1 MIGRA
6 FAASVAPMLKKW
18 VLPTLLVSALYAA
31 ASELALQLLRY
42 AAETAVV
49 WFASG
54 VGLAAML
61 LLGTRAL
68 PGVLL
73 GTLLCGLMAGK
84 PAAMVLATAA
94 LTTGQIWLSWWLL
107 VRVAGF
113 DPAMERV
120 RDMMKLAFI
129 GATVSPLLNAAR
141 VFLEHRFSGDALT
154 LPTHALVK
162 AALLGEMAGILL
174 LVPAVL
180 AWARPRGERLDWRQR
195 AEAALLYATGFAAAF
210 GVFASMLQPML
221 LVASLPY
228 AMFPVLFWAAARFG
242 PRETATLYFLIG
254 LIAVGGT
261 GFGRGPFGESYIGFG
276 GAYSNLAELYLF
288 LLVLG
293 GTSLIFAAG
302 RQQLAVSQRALRDS
316 EEKYRLLVDHQ
327 TDLVAKIGVD
337 GRIQYVSPSHRDFFG
352 KPESEFIGRMLTE
365 AVRVHDE
372 DLCCVRDAWQEMLS
386 PPYLTSHEHRV
397 LTPRGWRWVAV
408 QSRAV
413 LGADGRP
420 QFVVA
425 VARDITD
432 RRRAEEQARQ
442 HLQQLA
448 HVSRVSSMGEMAS
461 AIAHEINQ
469 PLTAIAN
476 YASACQRLLRSGK
489 AQAGE
494 ALETMQRV
502 AAEAERAG
510 EIVRKMR
517 GFVRGEEGQMALV
530 EPAYLAEEV
539 MRLAAAEARQSG
551 VELKSDVEPGLPPV
565 LADSIQIQQVL
576 LNLVR
581 NAVEAVDG
589 GDGPRREV
597 DLTVRRAADGGV
609 HFTVRDTGPGLAPGA
624 LDKVFEPFFT
634 TKPDGIGIGLPLS
647 RSIADAHG
655 GRVWASAEAEGAAFH
670 LVLPTAQ
677 ELEHAAA

>member
-1 MIGRA
+1 
-6 FAASVAPMLKKW
+6 MLRKW
-18 VLPTLLVSALYAA
+18 VLPTLVVAALYAA
-31 ASELALQLLRY
+31 TSELALQLLRY

-54 VGLAAML
+54 VGLAALL
-61 LLGTRAL
+61 LLGARAL
-68 PGVLL
+68 PGVAL
-73 GTLLCGLMAGK
+73 GTLLCGFFAHK
-84 PAAMVLATAA
+84 PLGLVLASSA
-94 LTTGQIWLSWWLL
+94 LTTAQIWLTWWLL

-113 DPAMERV
+113 NPALERV
-120 RDMMKLAFI
+120 RDMMKLVLI
-129 GATVSPLLNAAR
+129 GATVSPLASAAR
-141 VFLEHRFSGDALT
+141 VYLQNHLHDDALT
-154 LPTHALVK
+154 LPAHALAKVT
-162 AALLGEMAGILL
+162 LLGEMAGIVL

-180 AWARPRGERLDWRQR
+180 AWAHSRGQALRRGERI
-195 AEAALLYATGFAAAF
+195 EAALLYATGIAAAL

-221 LVASLPY
+221 LVDSLPY

-242 PRETATLYFLIG
+242 PRETATMYFLIG
-254 LIAVGGT
+254 VIAVGGT
-261 GFGRGPFGESYIGFG
+261 GFGRGPFGEAHITFSGP
-276 GAYSNLAELYLF
+276 YSNLAELYLF

-293 GTSLIFAAG
+293 ATSLIFATG
-302 RQQLAVSQRALRDS
+302 RQQLVASQRALRDS

-327 TDLVAKIGVD
+327 TDLVTKIGVD

-352 KPESEFIGRMLTE
+352 KPEAEFIGRALTE

-372 DLCCVRDAWQEMLS
+372 DLCCVRDAWKEMLV

-413 LGADGRP
+413 LGADCHP

-432 RRRAEEQARQ
+432 RRRAEEQSRQ

-476 YASACQRLLRSGK
+476 YASACLRLLRSGN
-489 AQAGE
+489 AQPGE
-494 ALETMQRV
+494 ALEAMQRV

-530 EPAYLAEEV
+530 EPAFLAAEV

-551 VELKSDVEPGLPPV
+551 VELRSEVEPGLPAV

-589 GDGPRREV
+589 GDGQRREV
-597 DLTVRRAADGGV
+597 DLQVRRAADGGV

-655 GRVWASAEAEGAAFH
+655 GRVWASAETAGAAFH
-670 LVLPTAQ
+670 LVLPAAQ
-677 ELEHAAA
+677 ELEHAGA

>member
-1 MIGRA
+1 
-6 FAASVAPMLKKW
+6 MLKKW
-18 VLPTLLVSALYAA
+18 ILPNVLVAVAYAA
-31 ASELALQLLRY
+31 ASELALHLLRY

-54 VGLAAML
+54 VGIAAML
-61 LLGTRAL
+61 LLGVRAL
-68 PGVLL
+68 PGVAL
-73 GTLLCGLMAGK
+73 GALLCAIFSQK
-84 PAAMVLATAA
+84 PLDMMLLSTV
-94 LTTGQIWLSWWLL
+94 LTTVQIWLTWWLL
-107 VRVAGF
+107 VRVF
-113 DPAMERV
+113 EFNPALGRV
-120 RDMMKLAFI
+120 RDVVKLLFV
-129 GATVSPLLNAAR
+129 GATVSPLLNGVRAY
-141 VFLEHRFSGDALT
+141 VQYALQDDH
-154 LPTHALVK
+154 LPMPSHALAKV
-162 AALLGEMAGILL
+162 AMLGEMAGILL
-174 LVPAVL
+174 LVPVVL
-180 AWARPRGERLDWRQR
+180 AWARSRGQRLRPGER
-195 AEAALLYATGFAAAF
+195 AEAVLLYATTIAAAL

-254 LIAVGGT
+254 LISVAGT
-261 GFGRGPFGESYIGFG
+261 GLGRGPFGETRIAFG

-293 GTSLIFAAG
+293 ATSLIFAGG
-302 RQQLAVSQRALRDS
+302 RQQLAASQRALRES

-327 TDLVAKIGVD
+327 TDLVAKIGID
-337 GRIQYVSPSHRDFFG
+337 GRIQYVSPSHRDFYG
-352 KPESEFIGRMLTE
+352 KPEAEFLGRTLPE
-365 AVRVHDE
+365 AVRLHDE
-372 DLCCVRDAWQEMLS
+372 ERGCVAEGWKEVLS
-386 PPYLTSHEHRV
+386 PPYQTSHEHRV

-408 QSRAV
+408 LARAV
-413 LGADGRP
+413 LGPDGRP
-420 QFVVA
+420 QFVVS

-476 YASACQRLLRSGK
+476 YASACLRLLRSDK
-489 AQAGE
+489 AQPGE
-494 ALETMQRV
+494 AIDVMQRV

-517 GFVRGEEGQMALV
+517 GFVRGEESQMAMV
-530 EPAYLAEEV
+530 EPAFLASEV

-551 VELKSDVEPGLPPV
+551 VELKSEVAPGLPQV

-589 GDGPRREV
+589 ADSVRREV
-597 DLTVRRAADGGV
+597 SLEVRRASDGTPDGAV
-609 HFTVRDTGPGLAPGA
+609 QFTVRDTGPGLAPES

-634 TKPDGIGIGLPLS
+634 TKADGIGIGLPLS

-655 GRVWASAEAEGAAFH
+655 GRLWASAEAEGAAFH
-670 LVLPTAQ
+670 LVLPAAQ
-677 ELEHAAA
+677 ELEHAGA

>member
-1 MIGRA
+1 
-6 FAASVAPMLKKW
+6 MLKKW
-18 VLPTLLVSALYAA
+18 VLPTLLVAALYAA

-54 VGLAAML
+54 VGLAALL
-61 LLGTRAL
+61 LLGARAL
-68 PGVLL
+68 PGIAL
-73 GTLLCGLMAGK
+73 GTLLCGFFAHK
-84 PAAMVLATAA
+84 PLGLVLASSA
-94 LTTGQIWLSWWLL
+94 LTTAQLWLTWWLL
-107 VRVAGF
+107 TRVAAF
-113 DPAMERV
+113 NPALERV
-120 RDMMKLAFI
+120 RDMVKLVFI
-129 GATVSPLLNAAR
+129 GATVSPLASAAR
-141 VFLEHRFSGDALT
+141 VYLQNRLYDDAFA
-154 LPTHALVK
+154 LPAHALAK
-162 AALLGEMAGILL
+162 ATLLAEMAGILL
-174 LVPAVL
+174 LVPAAL
-180 AWARPRGERLDWRQR
+180 AWAHSRGGMRRGER
-195 AEAALLYATGFAAAF
+195 AEAALLYVTGIAAAM

-221 LVASLPY
+221 LVESLPY

-242 PRETATLYFLIG
+242 PRETATMFLLIG
-254 LIAVGGT
+254 VIAVGGT
-261 GFGRGPFGESYIGFG
+261 GFGRGPFGEAHITFSGP
-276 GAYSNLAELYLF
+276 YSNLAELYLF
-288 LLVLG
+288 LFVLG

-302 RQQLAVSQRALRDS
+302 RGQLVASQRALRES

-327 TDLVAKIGVD
+327 TDLVTKIGVD
-337 GRIQYVSPSHRDFFG
+337 GRIQFVSPSHRDFFG
-352 KPESEFIGRMLTE
+352 KPESEFIGRTLTE

-372 DLCCVRDAWQEMLS
+372 DLCCVSDAWKEMLQ

-425 VARDITD
+425 VARDVTD

-476 YASACQRLLRSGK
+476 YASACLRLLRSGK
-489 AQAGE
+489 VQPGE
-494 ALETMQRV
+494 ALEAMQRV

-517 GFVRGEEGQMALV
+517 SFVRGEEGQMALV
-530 EPAYLAEEV
+530 EPAFLAAEV

-551 VELKSDVEPGLPPV
+551 VELRSEVEPGLPPV

-589 GDGPRREV
+589 GEGPRREV
-597 DLTVRRAADGGV
+597 DLQVRRAADGGV
-609 HFTVRDTGPGLAPGA
+609 HFTVRDTGPGLAPGV

-655 GRVWASAEAEGAAFH
+655 GRLWASVEPAGAAFH
-670 LVLPTAQ
+670 LVLPAAQ
-677 ELEHAAA
+677 ELEHAGA

>member
-1 MIGRA
+1 MNARA
-6 FAASVAPMLKKW
+6 IAASVAAMLKKW
-18 VLPTLLVSALYAA
+18 VLPTLLVGALYAA
-31 ASELALQLLRY
+31 ASELALNLLRY

-73 GTLLCGLMAGK
+73 GTLLCGTLAQK
-84 PAAMVLATAA
+84 PVGMVLLQSA
-94 LTTGQIWLSWWLL
+94 LITGQIGLTWWLL

-113 DPAMERV
+113 DRRLERV
-120 RDMMKLAFI
+120 RDMVKLLFI
-129 GATVSPLLNAAR
+129 GATVSPLANAAR
-141 VFLEHRFSGDALT
+141 IYLESRMGEDQLSMPA
-154 LPTHALVK
+154 HALVK

-180 AWARPRGERLDWRQR
+180 GWAQARAERLRWPER
-195 AEAALLYATGFAAAF
+195 AEVSLLYATGLAGAL
-210 GVFASMLQPML
+210 GVFGSMLQPMI

-242 PRETATLYFLIG
+242 PRETATLYLLIG
-254 LIAVGGT
+254 LVAVGGT

-276 GAYSNLAELYLF
+276 GAYANLAELYLF

-293 GTSLIFAAG
+293 ATSLIFATG
-302 RQQLAVSQRALRDS
+302 RQQLVASQRALRDS
-316 EEKYRLLVDHQ
+316 EEKYRLLVDYQ
-327 TDLVAKIGVD
+327 TDLVAKIGID
-337 GRIQYVSPSHRDFFG
+337 GRIQYVSPSHRDFYG
-352 KPESEFIGRMLTE
+352 KPEAEFLGRTLVE

-372 DLCCVRDAWQEMLS
+372 DLCCVSDAWQEMLK

-413 LGADGRP
+413 LGADGKP

-476 YASACQRLLRSGK
+476 YASACLRLLRSGQ

-494 ALETMQRV
+494 AQEAMQRV

-530 EPAYLAEEV
+530 APSFLAAEV

-551 VELKSDVEPGLPPV
+551 VELKSEVQPGLPEV

-589 GDGPRREV
+589 SEGPRREV
-597 DLTVRRAADGGV
+597 ALTVGRAADGGV

-624 LDKVFEPFFT
+624 LDKVFEPFYT

-655 GRVWASAEAEGAAFH
+655 GRLWASAEREGAAFH
-670 LVLPTAQ
+670 LVLPAAQ
-677 ELEHAAA
+677 ELEHADA

>member
-1 MIGRA
+1 MNGRA
-6 FAASVAPMLKKW
+6 IAASVAPMLKKW
-18 VLPTLLVSALYAA
+18 VLPTLLVGVLYAA

-61 LLGTRAL
+61 LLGARAL

-73 GTLLCGLMAGK
+73 GTLLCGVIAGK
-84 PAAMVLATAA
+84 PAATVLATAA
-94 LTTGQIWLSWWLL
+94 LTTGQIWLTWWLL

-113 DPAMERV
+113 DRALERV
-120 RDMMKLAFI
+120 RDVMKLAFI

-141 VFLEHRFSGDALT
+141 IFLENRFDGDALT
-154 LPTHALVK
+154 LPAHALVK

-180 AWARPRGERLDWRQR
+180 TWARPRGERLDWRQR
-195 AEAALLYATGFAAAF
+195 AEGTLLYATGIAAAF
-210 GVFASMLQPML
+210 GVFGSMLQPML

-254 LIAVGGT
+254 LVAVAGT
-261 GFGRGPFGESYIGFG
+261 GLGRGPFGESYIGFG

-293 GTSLIFAAG
+293 GTSLVFAAG

-337 GRIQYVSPSHRDFFG
+337 GRIQYVSPSHRDFYG

-372 DLCCVRDAWQEMLS
+372 DLCCVRDAWKEMLQ

-413 LGADGRP
+413 LGADGHP

-432 RRRAEEQARQ
+432 RRRAEEQARM

-469 PLTAIAN
+469 PLPAIAN
-476 YASACQRLLRSGK
+476 YASACLRLLRSGK
-489 AQAGE
+489 AQADETLE
-494 ALETMQRV
+494 AMQRV

-530 EPAYLAEEV
+530 EPAYLAAEV

-551 VELKSDVEPGLPPV
+551 VELRSDVEPGLPPV

-609 HFTVRDTGPGLAPGA
+609 HFTVRDTGPGLAPAA

-655 GRVWASAEAEGAAFH
+655 GRVWASAESEGAAFH
-670 LVLPTAQ
+670 LVLPNAQ

>member
-1 MIGRA
+1 
-6 FAASVAPMLKKW
+6 MLKKW
-18 VLPTLLVSALYAA
+18 VIPTLVVAMLYAA
-31 ASELALQLLRY
+31 AAELALGLLHY

-61 LLGTRAL
+61 LLGARAL
-68 PGVLL
+68 PGILL
-73 GTLLCGLMAGK
+73 GTLACGVLGHK
-84 PAAMVLATAA
+84 PAGAMLLQSA
-94 LTTGQIWLSWWLL
+94 LVTGQIWLTWWLL

-113 DPAMERV
+113 DHRLERV
-120 RDMMKLAFI
+120 RDMVKLVVI
-129 GATVSPLLNAAR
+129 GATVSPLLNGAR
-141 VFLEHRFSGDALT
+141 VLVESQVLADGLAL
-154 LPTHALVK
+154 PVHALAK
-162 AALLGEMAGILL
+162 ATMLGEMAGILL

-180 AWARPRGERLDWRQR
+180 GWACTRSEPLGWRAR
-195 AEAALLYATGFAAAF
+195 AEAGALYATAIAAAL
-210 GVFASMLQPML
+210 GVFGSMLQPML

-242 PRETATLYFLIG
+242 PRETATLYLLIG
-254 LIAVGGT
+254 LVAVGGT
-261 GFGRGPFGESYIGFG
+261 GLGRGPFGESYIGFG

-293 GTSLIFAAG
+293 ATSLIFATG
-302 RQQLAVSQRALRDS
+302 RQQLVASQRALRDS

-337 GRIQYVSPSHRDFFG
+337 GRIQYVSPSHRDFYG
-352 KPESEFIGRMLTE
+352 KAESEFIGRKLTE

-372 DLCCVRDAWQEMLS
+372 DLCCVSDAWQEMLK

-476 YASACQRLLRSGK
+476 YASACLRLLRSGK

-494 ALETMQRV
+494 ALEAMQRV

-517 GFVRGEEGQMALV
+517 GFVRGEEGQVALV
-530 EPAYLAEEV
+530 EPGFLAAEV

-551 VELKSDVEPGLPPV
+551 VELRSEVDPGLPEV

-581 NAVEAVDG
+581 NAVEAVDS

-597 DLTVRRAADGGV
+597 ALAVKRAADGGV
-609 HFTVRDTGPGLAPGA
+609 HFTVSDTGPGLPPGA
-624 LDKVFEPFFT
+624 LDKVFEPFYT

-655 GRVWASAEAEGAAFH
+655 GRLWASAEREGAAFH

-677 ELEHAAA
+677 ETEHAGA

>member
-1 MIGRA
+1 
-6 FAASVAPMLKKW
+6 MLKKW
-18 VLPTLLVSALYAA
+18 VLPTLLVGVLYAA

-84 PAAMVLATAA
+84 PVAMVLGTAA

-120 RDMMKLAFI
+120 RDMMKLAVI
-129 GATVSPLLNAAR
+129 GATVSPLLNAGR
-141 VFLEHRFSGDALT
+141 VFLEHRFGDDALT
-154 LPTHALVK
+154 LPAHALVK

-180 AWARPRGERLDWRQR
+180 AWARPRGEGLDWRQR
-195 AEAALLYATGFAAAF
+195 AEATLLYGTGIAAAF

-254 LIAVGGT
+254 LVAVGGT
-261 GFGRGPFGESYIGFG
+261 GLGRGPFGESYIGFG

-337 GRIQYVSPSHRDFFG
+337 GRIQYVSPSHRDFYG
-352 KPESEFIGRMLTE
+352 KPEAEFVGRMLTE

-372 DLCCVRDAWQEMLS
+372 DLCCVRDAWKEMLS

-476 YASACQRLLRSGK
+476 YASACLRLLRSGK

-494 ALETMQRV
+494 AMETMQRV

-530 EPAYLAEEV
+530 EPAYLAAEV

-551 VELKSDVEPGLPPV
+551 VELRSDVEPGLPPV

-609 HFTVRDTGPGLAPGA
+609 HFTVRDTGPGLAPAA
-624 LDKVFEPFFT
+624 LDKVFEPFYT

>member
-1 MIGRA
+1 
-6 FAASVAPMLKKW
+6 MLKKW
-18 VLPTLLVSALYAA
+18 VIPTLLVGAAYAA
-31 ASELALQLLRY
+31 ASELALGLLRY

-61 LLGTRAL
+61 LLGVRAL
-68 PGVLL
+68 PGILL
-73 GTLLCGLMAGK
+73 GTLICGVLGHRPAG
-84 PAAMVLATAA
+84 MMLLQST
-94 LTTGQIWLSWWLL
+94 LITGQIWLTWWLL

-113 DPAMERV
+113 DRRLERV
-120 RDMMKLAFI
+120 RDMVRLAVV

-141 VFLEHRFSGDALT
+141 VWIETRLGEDVLQM
-154 LPTHALVK
+154 PTHALVK
-162 AALLGEMAGILL
+162 ATLLGEMAGILL

-180 AWARPRGERLDWRQR
+180 GWAQARPGRLRWPER
-195 AEAALLYATGFAAAF
+195 AEAALLYATGLACAL
-210 GVFASMLQPML
+210 GVFGSMLQPMI

-242 PRETATLYFLIG
+242 PRETATLYLLIG

-293 GTSLIFAAG
+293 ATSLIFAAG
-302 RQQLAVSQRALRDS
+302 RQQLVASQRALRDS

-337 GRIQYVSPSHRDFFG
+337 GRIQFVSPSHRDFFG
-352 KPESEFIGRMLTE
+352 KPEAEFIGRTLTE

-372 DLCCVRDAWQEMLS
+372 DLCCVRDAWQEMLK

-413 LGADGRP
+413 LGADGQP

-476 YASACQRLLRSGK
+476 YASACLRLLRSGK

-494 ALETMQRV
+494 AQDTMQRV

-517 GFVRGEEGQMALV
+517 GFVRGEEGQLALV
-530 EPAYLAEEV
+530 EPGFLAAEV

-551 VELKSDVEPGLPPV
+551 VELKSEIEAGLPEV
-565 LADSIQIQQVL
+565 LADSIQVQQVL

-581 NAVEAVDG
+581 NAVEAVDS
-589 GDGPRREV
+589 GDGTRREV
-597 DLTVRRAADGGV
+597 TLAVRRAADGGV
-609 HFTVRDTGPGLAPGA
+609 HFTVRDTGPGLPPGA
-624 LDKVFEPFFT
+624 LDKVFEPFYT

-655 GRVWASAEAEGAAFH
+655 GRLWASAEQEGAAFH
-670 LVLPTAQ
+670 LVLPAATQ
-677 ELEHAAA
+677 ELEHAGA

>member
-1 MIGRA
+1 
-6 FAASVAPMLKKW
+6 MLKKW
-18 VLPTLLVSALYAA
+18 VIPTLVVAMLYAA
-31 ASELALQLLRY
+31 AAELALGLLHY

-61 LLGTRAL
+61 LLGARAL
-68 PGVLL
+68 PGILL
-73 GTLLCGLMAGK
+73 GTLACGVLGHK
-84 PAAMVLATAA
+84 PAGAMLLQSA
-94 LTTGQIWLSWWLL
+94 LVTGQIWLTWWLL

-113 DPAMERV
+113 DHRLERV
-120 RDMMKLAFI
+120 RDMVKLVVI
-129 GATVSPLLNAAR
+129 GATVSPLLNGAR
-141 VFLEHRFSGDALT
+141 VLVESQVLADGLAL
-154 LPTHALVK
+154 PAHALAK
-162 AALLGEMAGILL
+162 ATMLGEMAGILL

-180 AWARPRGERLDWRQR
+180 GWACTRSEPLGWRAR
-195 AEAALLYATGFAAAF
+195 AEAGALYATAIAAAL
-210 GVFASMLQPML
+210 GVFGSMLQPML

-242 PRETATLYFLIG
+242 PRETATLYLLIG
-254 LIAVGGT
+254 LVAVGGT
-261 GFGRGPFGESYIGFG
+261 GLGRGPFGESYIGFG

-293 GTSLIFAAG
+293 ATSLIFATG
-302 RQQLAVSQRALRDS
+302 RQQLVASQRALRDS

-337 GRIQYVSPSHRDFFG
+337 GRIQYVSPSHRDFYG
-352 KPESEFIGRMLTE
+352 KAESEFIGRKLTE

-372 DLCCVRDAWQEMLS
+372 DLCCVSDAWQEMLK

-476 YASACQRLLRSGK
+476 YASACLRLLRSGK

-494 ALETMQRV
+494 ALEAMQRV

-517 GFVRGEEGQMALV
+517 GFVRGEEGQVALV
-530 EPAYLAEEV
+530 EPGFLAAEV

-551 VELKSDVEPGLPPV
+551 VELRSEVDPGLPEV

-581 NAVEAVDG
+581 NAVEAVDS

-597 DLTVRRAADGGV
+597 ALAVKRAADGGV
-609 HFTVRDTGPGLAPGA
+609 HFTVSDTGPGLPPGA
-624 LDKVFEPFFT
+624 LDKVFEPFYT

-655 GRVWASAEAEGAAFH
+655 GRLWASAEREGAAFH

-677 ELEHAAA
+677 ETEHAGA

>member
-6 FAASVAPMLKKW
+6 IAASVAPMLKKW
-18 VLPTLLVSALYAA
+18 VLPTLLVGVLYAA

-84 PAAMVLATAA
+84 PAAMVLATTA

-141 VFLEHRFSGDALT
+141 VFLEHRFSDDALT

-180 AWARPRGERLDWRQR
+180 AWARPRGERLDWGQR
-195 AEAALLYATGFAAAF
+195 AEATLLYATGFAAAF

-293 GTSLIFAAG
+293 GTSLVFAAG

-337 GRIQYVSPSHRDFFG
+337 GRIQYVSPSHRDFYG
-352 KPESEFIGRMLTE
+352 KPETEFVGRMLTE

-372 DLCCVRDAWQEMLS
+372 DLCCVRDAWKEMLS

-476 YASACQRLLRSGK
+476 YASACLRLLRSGK

-494 ALETMQRV
+494 ALETMQRI

-530 EPAYLAEEV
+530 EPAYLAAEV

-551 VELKSDVEPGLPPV
+551 VELRSEVEPGLPQV

>member
-1 MIGRA
+1 
-6 FAASVAPMLKKW
+6 MLKRW
-18 VLPTLLVSALYAA
+18 VLPTLLVGVLYAA

-84 PAAMVLATAA
+84 PAGMVLGSAA

-107 VRVAGF
+107 ARVAGF

-129 GATVSPLLNAAR
+129 GATVSPLLNAGR
-141 VFLEHRFSGDALT
+141 VFLEHRFSDDALT
-154 LPTHALVK
+154 LPAHALVK

-195 AEAALLYATGFAAAF
+195 TEATLLYATGFAAAF

-242 PRETATLYFLIG
+242 PREAATLYFLIG
-254 LIAVGGT
+254 LVAVGGT

-337 GRIQYVSPSHRDFFG
+337 GRIQYVSPSYRDFFG
-352 KPESEFIGRMLTE
+352 KPESEFLGRTLTE

-372 DLCCVRDAWQEMLS
+372 DLCCVNDAWKEMLS

-476 YASACQRLLRSGK
+476 YASACLRLLRSGK

-494 ALETMQRV
+494 AMETMQRV

-530 EPAYLAEEV
+530 EPAYLAAEV

-551 VELKSDVEPGLPPV
+551 VELRSDVEPGLPAV

-624 LDKVFEPFFT
+624 LDKVFEPFYT

>member
-1 MIGRA
+1 MIARA
-6 FAASVAPMLKKW
+6 IAASVTPMLKKW
-18 VLPTLLVSALYAA
+18 VLPSLLVGALYVA

-42 AAETAVV
+42 AADTAVV

-54 VGLAAML
+54 VGLAALL
-61 LLGTRAL
+61 LLGARAL
-68 PGVLL
+68 PGVAL
-73 GTLLCGLMAGK
+73 GTLLCGFLAHKTLG
-84 PAAMVLATAA
+84 MVLLGSA
-94 LTTGQIWLSWWLL
+94 LTTAQLAATWWLL
-107 VRVAGF
+107 TRVAAF
-113 DPAMERV
+113 NPALERV
-120 RDMMKLAFI
+120 RDMVKLVFI
-129 GATVSPLLNAAR
+129 GATVSPVASAAR
-141 VFLEHRFSGDALT
+141 VYLQNRLYDDALA
-154 LPTHALVK
+154 LPAHALAK
-162 AALLGEMAGILL
+162 ATLLAEMAGILL
-174 LVPAVL
+174 LVPAAL
-180 AWARPRGERLDWRQR
+180 AWAHSRGVMRRGER
-195 AEAALLYATGFAAAF
+195 AEAALLYVTGVAAAM

-221 LVASLPY
+221 LVESLPY

-242 PRETATLYFLIG
+242 PRETATMFLLIG
-254 LIAVGGT
+254 VIAVGGT
-261 GFGRGPFGESYIGFG
+261 GFGRGPFGEAHITFSGP
-276 GAYSNLAELYLF
+276 YSNLAELYLF
-288 LLVLG
+288 LFVLG

-302 RQQLAVSQRALRDS
+302 RGQLVASQRALRES
-316 EEKYRLLVDHQ
+316 EEKYRLLVDYQ
-327 TDLVAKIGVD
+327 TDLVTKIGVD

-352 KPESEFIGRMLTE
+352 KPESEFIGRTLTE

-372 DLCCVRDAWQEMLS
+372 DLCCVSDAWKEMLQ

-425 VARDITD
+425 VSRDITD

-476 YASACQRLLRSGK
+476 YASACLRLLRSG
-489 AQAGE
+489 QVQPGE
-494 ALETMQRV
+494 ALEAMQRV

-517 GFVRGEEGQMALV
+517 SFVRGEEGQMALV
-530 EPAYLAEEV
+530 EPAFLAAEV

-551 VELKSDVEPGLPPV
+551 VELRSEVEPGLPPV

-589 GDGPRREV
+589 GEGPRREV
-597 DLTVRRAADGGV
+597 DLQVRRAADGGV
-609 HFTVRDTGPGLAPGA
+609 HFTVRDTGPGLAPGV

-655 GRVWASAEAEGAAFH
+655 GRLWASVEPAGAAFH
-670 LVLPTAQ
+670 LVLPAAQ
-677 ELEHAAA
+677 ELEHAGA

>member
-1 MIGRA
+1 MIARA
-6 FAASVAPMLKKW
+6 IAASVTPMLRKW
-18 VLPTLLVSALYAA
+18 VLPSLLVGALYVA

-54 VGLAAML
+54 VGLAALL

-68 PGVLL
+68 PGVAL
-73 GTLLCGLMAGK
+73 GTLLCGFIAHK
-84 PAAMVLATAA
+84 PLGLVLGSSA
-94 LTTGQIWLSWWLL
+94 LTTAQIWLTWWLL
-107 VRVAGF
+107 TRVAGF
-113 DPAMERV
+113 NPALERV
-120 RDMMKLAFI
+120 RDMVKLVLV
-129 GATVSPLLNAAR
+129 GATVSPLASAAR
-141 VFLEHRFSGDALT
+141 VYLQSRQSDDALA
-154 LPTHALVK
+154 LPAHALAK

-180 AWARPRGERLDWRQR
+180 AWAYSREQVLRRGERT
-195 AEAALLYATGFAAAF
+195 EAALLYATGIAAAL
-210 GVFASMLQPML
+210 GVFGSMLQPML

-242 PRETATLYFLIG
+242 PRETATVYFLIG
-254 LIAVGGT
+254 VIAVGGT
-261 GFGRGPFGESYIGFG
+261 GLGRGPFGDAYITLSGP
-276 GAYSNLAELYLF
+276 YSNLVELYLF

-293 GTSLIFAAG
+293 ATSLIFATG
-302 RQQLAVSQRALRDS
+302 RQQLVASQRALRES

-327 TDLVAKIGVD
+327 TDLVTKIGID
-337 GRIQYVSPSHRDFFG
+337 GRIQFVSPSHRDYFG
-352 KPESEFIGRMLTE
+352 KPESEFIGRTLTE

-372 DLCCVRDAWQEMLS
+372 DLCCVSDAWKEMLQ

-425 VARDITD
+425 VSRDITD

-476 YASACQRLLRSGK
+476 YASACLRLLRSGK
-489 AQAGE
+489 VQPGE
-494 ALETMQRV
+494 ALEAMQRV

-517 GFVRGEEGQMALV
+517 SFVRGEEGQMALV
-530 EPAYLAEEV
+530 EPAFLAAEV

-551 VELKSDVEPGLPPV
+551 VELRSEVEPGLPPV

-589 GDGPRREV
+589 GEGPRREV
-597 DLTVRRAADGGV
+597 DLQVRRAADGGV
-609 HFTVRDTGPGLAPGA
+609 HFTVRDTGPGLAPGV

-655 GRVWASAEAEGAAFH
+655 GRLWASVEPVGAAFH
-670 LVLPTAQ
+670 LVLPAAQ
-677 ELEHAAA
+677 ELEHAGA

>member
-1 MIGRA
+1 MIARA
-6 FAASVAPMLKKW
+6 IAASVASMLKKW
-18 VLPTLLVSALYAA
+18 VLPTLLVGAFYAA

-73 GTLLCGLMAGK
+73 GTLACGLMAGK

-141 VFLEHRFSGDALT
+141 VFLEHRLSGDAFT
-154 LPTHALVK
+154 LPAHALVK

-195 AEAALLYATGFAAAF
+195 TEATLLYATGIAAAF

-228 AMFPVLFWAAARFG
+228 AMFPMLFWAAARFG

-302 RQQLAVSQRALRDS
+302 RQQLVVSQRALRDS

-337 GRIQYVSPSHRDFFG
+337 GRIQYVSPSHRDFYG
-352 KPESEFIGRMLTE
+352 KPESEFVGRMLTE

-372 DLCCVRDAWQEMLS
+372 DLCCVSDAWQEMLR

-397 LTPRGWRWVAV
+397 LTPRGWRWMAV

-476 YASACQRLLRSGK
+476 YASACLRLLRSGN

-494 ALETMQRV
+494 AQETMQRV

-530 EPAYLAEEV
+530 EPAYLAAEV

-551 VELKSDVEPGLPPV
+551 VELRSDVEPGLPPV

-609 HFTVRDTGPGLAPGA
+609 HFTVRDTGPGLAPGV

>member
-1 MIGRA
+1 MIAGA
-6 FAASVAPMLKKW
+6 IAASVTPMLKKW
-18 VLPTLLVSALYAA
+18 LLPNVLVAVAYAA
-31 ASELALQLLRY
+31 ASELALHLLRY

-54 VGLAAML
+54 VGISALL

-68 PGVLL
+68 PGVALGALMCGMLNQKPLGMMLL
-73 GTLLCGLMAGK
+73 ST
-84 PAAMVLATAA
+84 V
-94 LTTGQIWLSWWLL
+94 LTTGQIWLTWWLL
-107 VRVAGF
+107 VRVF
-113 DPAMERV
+113 DFNPALARV
-120 RDMMKLAFI
+120 RDMVKLVFI
-129 GATVSPLLNAAR
+129 GATVSPVLNGIRAFAQY
-141 VFLEHRFSGDALT
+141 ALQDDR
-154 LPTHALVK
+154 LPMPTHALVR

-180 AWARPRGERLDWRQR
+180 AWATSRGQRLRPGER
-195 AEAALLYATGFAAAF
+195 AEAVLLYASAAAASL

-254 LIAVGGT
+254 VVAVAGT
-261 GFGRGPFGESYIGFG
+261 GFGRGPFGDAHITFG
-276 GAYSNLAELYLF
+276 GAYGNLAELYLF

-293 GTSLIFAAG
+293 GTSLIFSAG
-302 RQQLAVSQRALRDS
+302 RQQLAASQRALRES

-327 TDLVAKIGVD
+327 TDLVAKYGID
-337 GRIQYVSPSHRDFFG
+337 GRIQYVSPSHRDFYG
-352 KPESEFIGRMLTE
+352 KPEAEFIGRTLPD
-365 AVRVHDE
+365 AVRLHDE
-372 DLCCVRDAWQEMLS
+372 ERNCVAEGWQEVLS
-386 PPYLTSHEHRV
+386 PPYQNSHEHRV

-408 QSRAV
+408 LARAV

-420 QFVVA
+420 QFVVS
-425 VARDITD
+425 VARDVTD

-476 YASACQRLLRSGK
+476 YASACLRLLRSGK
-489 AQAGE
+489 ARPGE
-494 ALETMQRV
+494 AVEVMQRV

-517 GFVRGEEGQMALV
+517 GFVRGEESQMALV
-530 EPAYLAEEV
+530 EPGFLATEV

-551 VELKSDVEPGLPPV
+551 VELKSAVEPELPPV
-565 LADSIQIQQVL
+565 LADSIQVQQVL

-581 NAVEAVDG
+581 NAVEAVGSADSAK
-589 GDGPRREV
+589 REV
-597 DLTVRRAADGGV
+597 TLAICRAADGGV
-609 HFTVRDTGPGLAPGA
+609 QFTVRDTGPGLAPEA
-624 LDKVFEPFFT
+624 LDKVFEPFYT
-634 TKPDGIGIGLPLS
+634 TKADGIGIGLPLS

-655 GRVWASAEAEGAAFH
+655 GRLWASAEPQGAAFH
-670 LVLPTAQ
+670 LVLPAAQ
-677 ELEHAAA
+677 ELEPAGA

>member
-1 MIGRA
+1 
-6 FAASVAPMLKKW
+6 MLKKW
-18 VLPTLLVSALYAA
+18 VLPTLLVGVLYAA

-73 GTLLCGLMAGK
+73 GTLLCGLIAEK
-84 PAAMVLATAA
+84 PAAMLVATTA

-113 DPAMERV
+113 DPAMQRV

-141 VFLEHRFSGDALT
+141 VFLEHRFSTDALT
-154 LPTHALVK
+154 LPAHALVK

-180 AWARPRGERLDWRQR
+180 AWARPRGEHLDWRQR
-195 AEAALLYATGFAAAF
+195 AEVTLLYGTGIAAAF

-254 LIAVGGT
+254 LVAVGGT
-261 GFGRGPFGESYIGFG
+261 GIGRGPFGESYIGFG
-276 GAYSNLAELYLF
+276 GAYANLAELYLF

-302 RQQLAVSQRALRDS
+302 RQQLAVSQVALRDS

-327 TDLVAKIGVD
+327 TDLVAKLGVD
-337 GRIQYVSPSHRDFFG
+337 GRIQYVSPSYRDFFG
-352 KPESEFIGRMLTE
+352 KPESEFLGRTLTE

-372 DLCCVRDAWQEMLS
+372 DLCCVNDAWKEMLS

-413 LGADGRP
+413 LGADGLP

-476 YASACQRLLRSGK
+476 YASACLRLLRSGK

-530 EPAYLAEEV
+530 EPAYLAAEV

-551 VELKSDVEPGLPPV
+551 VELRSDVEPGLPPV

-609 HFTVRDTGPGLAPGA
+609 HFTVRDTGPGLAPAA

>member
-1 MIGRA
+1 MIARA
-6 FAASVAPMLKKW
+6 IAASVTPMLKKW
-18 VLPTLLVSALYAA
+18 VLPNLLVGALYAA

-54 VGLAAML
+54 VGLAALL
-61 LLGTRAL
+61 LLGARAL
-68 PGVLL
+68 PGIAL
-73 GTLLCGLMAGK
+73 GTLVCGLIAQK
-84 PAAMVLATAA
+84 PLGLVLASSA
-94 LTTGQIWLSWWLL
+94 LTTVQIWLTWLLL

-113 DPAMERV
+113 NPALERV
-120 RDMMKLAFI
+120 RDMVKLAFI
-129 GATVSPLLNAAR
+129 GATVSPLASAAR
-141 VFLEHRFSGDALT
+141 VFLQYRAHDDALS
-154 LPTHALVK
+154 LPASALAKVT
-162 AALLGEMAGILL
+162 LLGEMAGILL

-180 AWARPRGERLDWRQR
+180 TWAHSRTQAMRRGER
-195 AEAALLYATGFAAAF
+195 AESVLLYATGVAAAL

-221 LVASLPY
+221 LVESLPY

-242 PRETATLYFLIG
+242 PRETATMYFLIG
-254 LIAVGGT
+254 VIAVGGT
-261 GFGRGPFGESYIGFG
+261 GLGRGPFEQTHITFNGP
-276 GAYSNLAELYLF
+276 YSNLAELYLF

-302 RQQLAVSQRALRDS
+302 RQQLVASQRALRES

-327 TDLVAKIGVD
+327 TDLVTKIGVD
-337 GRIQYVSPSHRDFFG
+337 GRIQYVSPSHRDYFG
-352 KPESEFIGRMLTE
+352 KPESEFIGRTLTE

-372 DLCCVRDAWQEMLS
+372 DLCCVRDAWKEMLQ

-413 LGADGRP
+413 LGADGSP

-476 YASACQRLLRSGK
+476 YASACLRLLGSGK
-489 AQAGE
+489 ARPGE
-494 ALETMQRV
+494 ALEAMQRV

-517 GFVRGEEGQMALV
+517 GFVRGEEGQMALI
-530 EPAYLAEEV
+530 EPGFLAAEV

-551 VELKSDVEPGLPPV
+551 VELRSEVEPGLPPV

-597 DLTVRRAADGGV
+597 DLQVRRAADGGV

-655 GRVWASAEAEGAAFH
+655 GRVWASAEPAGAAFH
-670 LVLPTAQ
+670 LVLPAAQ
-677 ELEHAAA
+677 ELEHADA

>member
-1 MIGRA
+1 MMARGI
-6 FAASVAPMLKKW
+6 AASVSLMLKKW
-18 VLPTLLVSALYAA
+18 VYPTLLVGALYAA
-31 ASELALQLLRY
+31 ASELALQMLRY

-54 VGLAAML
+54 VGLSAML
-61 LLGTRAL
+61 LLGMRAL

-73 GTLLCGLMAGK
+73 GTLLCGLIAHK
-84 PAAMVLATAA
+84 PAGLMLLNSA
-94 LTTGQIWLSWWLL
+94 LITGQIWLTWWLL

-113 DPAMERV
+113 DRAFERV
-120 RDMMKLAFI
+120 RDLVKLAFI

-141 VFLEHRFSGDALT
+141 VFVESRMGDDVLPM
-154 LPTHALVK
+154 PTHALVK

-180 AWARPRGERLDWRQR
+180 GWARARTERMRWGER
-195 AEAALLYATGFAAAF
+195 AEATLLYATGLAAAL
-210 GVFASMLQPML
+210 GVFGSMLQPMI

-254 LIAVGGT
+254 LVAVAGT

-293 GTSLIFAAG
+293 TTSLIFSAG
-302 RQQLAVSQRALRDS
+302 RQQLVASQRALRDS
-316 EEKYRLLVDHQ
+316 EEKYRLLVDYQ

-337 GRIQYVSPSHRDFFG
+337 GRIQYVSPSHRDFYG
-352 KPESEFIGRMLTE
+352 KPESEFIGRTLTE

-372 DLCCVRDAWQEMLS
+372 DLCCVSDAWKEMLS

-425 VARDITD
+425 VARDVTD

-476 YASACQRLLRSGK
+476 YASACLRLLRSGK
-489 AQAGE
+489 AQPGE

-517 GFVRGEEGQMALV
+517 GFVRGEEGQVALV
-530 EPAYLAEEV
+530 EPGFLAAEV

-551 VELKSDVEPGLPPV
+551 VELKSEVEPGLPEV

-589 GDGPRREV
+589 GEGPRREV
-597 DLTVRRAADGGV
+597 ILSVRHAADGGV
-609 HFTVRDTGPGLAPGA
+609 HFTVRDTGPGLAPDA
-624 LDKVFEPFFT
+624 LDKVFEPFYT

-647 RSIADAHG
+647 RSIADAHR
-655 GRVWASAEAEGAAFH
+655 GRLWASAESKGAAFH
-670 LVLPTAQ
+670 LVLPAAQ
-677 ELEHAAA
+677 ELEHAGA

>member
-1 MIGRA
+1 MNARA
-6 FAASVAPMLKKW
+6 FAASVSPMLRKW
-18 VLPTLLVSALYAA
+18 VMPTLLVAALYAA
-31 ASELALQLLRY
+31 ASELALGLLRY

-61 LLGTRAL
+61 LFGMRAL
-68 PGVLL
+68 PGVVL
-73 GTLLCGLMAGK
+73 GTLACGILGHK
-84 PAAMVLATAA
+84 PAGAMLLQSA
-94 LTTGQIWLSWWLL
+94 LVTGQVWLTWWLL

-113 DPAMERV
+113 DRRLERV
-120 RDMMKLAFI
+120 RDMVKLAVI
-129 GATVSPLLNAAR
+129 GATVSPLINGAR
-141 VFLEHRFSGDALT
+141 VLLESRVQSDGLT
-154 LPTHALVK
+154 LPAHALAK
-162 AALLGEMAGILL
+162 ATLLGEMAGILL

-180 AWARPRGERLDWRQR
+180 AWACTRAEPMSWRAR
-195 AEAALLYATGFAAAF
+195 AEAAALYGAGIAAAL
-210 GVFASMLQPML
+210 GVFGSMLQPMI

-242 PRETATLYFLIG
+242 TRETATLYFLVG
-254 LIAVGGT
+254 LIAVAGT
-261 GFGRGPFGESYIGFG
+261 GLGRGPFGESYIGFG

-293 GTSLIFAAG
+293 ATSLIFAAG
-302 RQQLAVSQRALRDS
+302 RQQLVASQRALRDS

-337 GRIQYVSPSHRDFFG
+337 GRIQFVSPSHRDFFG
-352 KPESEFIGRMLTE
+352 KAESEFIGRTLTE

-372 DLCCVRDAWQEMLS
+372 DLCCVRDAWQEMLK

-413 LGADGRP
+413 LGADGNP

-425 VARDITD
+425 VARDVTD

-476 YASACQRLLRSGK
+476 YASACLRLLRSGK

-494 ALETMQRV
+494 AQEAMQRV

-517 GFVRGEEGQMALV
+517 GFVRGEESQMALV
-530 EPAYLAEEV
+530 EPGFLAAEV

-551 VELKSDVEPGLPPV
+551 VELRSEVEPGLPEV

-581 NAVEAVDG
+581 NAVEAVDS

-597 DLTVRRAADGGV
+597 MLSARRAADGGV
-609 HFTVRDTGPGLAPGA
+609 HFTVRDTGPGLPPGA
-624 LDKVFEPFFT
+624 IDKVFEPFYT

-655 GRVWASAEAEGAAFH
+655 GRLWASAEREGAAFH

-677 ELEHAAA
+677 ETELAGA

>member
-1 MIGRA
+1 MIARA
-6 FAASVAPMLKKW
+6 NAASVTPMLNKW
-18 VLPTLLVSALYAA
+18 ILPNVLVAVAYAA
-31 ASELALQLLRY
+31 ASELALHLLRY

-54 VGLAAML
+54 VGISAML

-68 PGVLL
+68 PGVAL
-73 GTLLCGLMAGK
+73 GALLCAIFSQKPLGLMLLST
-84 PAAMVLATAA
+84 V
-94 LTTGQIWLSWWLL
+94 LTTGQIWLTWWLL
-107 VRVAGF
+107 VRVTDF
-113 DPAMERV
+113 NPALARV
-120 RDMMKLAFI
+120 RDMVKLVFI
-129 GATVSPLLNAAR
+129 GATVSPVLNGVRAF
-141 VFLEHRFSGDALT
+141 VQYALADDH
-154 LPTHALVK
+154 LPMPAHALVK

-180 AWARPRGERLDWRQR
+180 GWANSRGQRLRPGER
-195 AEAALLYATGFAAAF
+195 AEALLLYATGVAAAL

-242 PRETATLYFLIG
+242 PRETATLYFIIG
-254 LIAVGGT
+254 VIAVAGT
-261 GFGRGPFGESYIGFG
+261 GFGRGPFGEAHITFG
-276 GAYSNLAELYLF
+276 GTYGNLAELYLF

-293 GTSLIFAAG
+293 ATSLMFSAG
-302 RQQLAVSQRALRDS
+302 RQQLVASQSALRES

-327 TDLVAKIGVD
+327 TDLVAKIGID
-337 GRIQYVSPSHRDFFG
+337 GRIQYVSPSHREFYG
-352 KPESEFIGRMLTE
+352 KPEAEFIGRTLSE
-365 AVRVHDE
+365 AVRPHDE
-372 DLCCVRDAWQEMLS
+372 DLCCVQDAWKEVLS
-386 PPYLTSHEHRV
+386 PPYQTSHEHRV

-408 QSRAV
+408 LARAV

-425 VARDITD
+425 VARDVTD

-476 YASACQRLLRSGK
+476 YASACLRLLRSGK
-489 AQAGE
+489 AQPGE

-502 AAEAERAG
+502 ASEAERAG
-510 EIVRKMR
+510 QIVRKMR
-517 GFVRGEEGQMALV
+517 GFVRGEEGQMALI
-530 EPAYLAEEV
+530 EPAFLASEV
-539 MRLAAAEARQSG
+539 MRLASAEARQSG
-551 VELKSDVEPGLPPV
+551 VELKSEVAPGLPPV

-581 NAVEAVDG
+581 NAVEAVVG
-589 GDGPRREV
+589 AEGPLREV
-597 DLTVRRAADGGV
+597 SLGVRRAAEGGV
-609 HFTVRDTGPGLAPGA
+609 HFTVRDTGPGLAPEA
-624 LDKVFEPFFT
+624 LDKVFEPFYT

-655 GRVWASAEAEGAAFH
+655 GRLWASAEASGAAFH
-670 LVLPTAQ
+670 LVLPSAQ
-677 ELEHAAA
+677 ELEHADA

>member
-1 MIGRA
+1 MKARA
-6 FAASVAPMLKKW
+6 NTASVTPMLRKW
-18 VLPTLLVSALYAA
+18 ILPNVLVAVAYAL
-31 ASELALQLLRY
+31 ASELALNLLRY

-54 VGLAAML
+54 VGISALL
-61 LLGTRAL
+61 LLGPRAL
-68 PGVLL
+68 PGVAL
-73 GTLLCGLMAGK
+73 GTLLCGVLGQK
-84 PAAMVLATAA
+84 PAGMVLLSGA
-94 LTTGQIWLSWWLL
+94 LTTGQIWLTWWLL
-107 VRVAGF
+107 VRVF
-113 DPAMERV
+113 DINPALARV
-120 RDMMKLAFI
+120 RDMVKLLLI
-129 GATVSPLLNAAR
+129 GATVSPVLNGLRAFAQYSLLDDR
-141 VFLEHRFSGDALT
+141 
-154 LPTHALVK
+154 LPMPAHALVK
-162 AALLGEMAGILL
+162 AALLGEMAGIVL

-180 AWARPRGERLDWRQR
+180 AWANSRGQRLRPGERV
-195 AEAALLYATGFAAAF
+195 EAVLLYATAVAAAL

-242 PRETATLYFLIG
+242 PRETATLYLLIG
-254 LIAVGGT
+254 TVAVAGT
-261 GFGRGPFGESYIGFG
+261 GLGRGPFGDAYIAFG
-276 GAYSNLAELYLF
+276 GEYGNLAELYLF

-293 GTSLIFAAG
+293 GTSLIFSAG
-302 RQQLAVSQRALRDS
+302 RQQLAASQRALRES

-327 TDLVAKIGVD
+327 TDLVAKYGID
-337 GRIQYVSPSHRDFFG
+337 GRIQYVSPSHRDFYG
-352 KPESEFIGRMLTE
+352 KPEAEFIGRRLPD
-365 AVRVHDE
+365 AVRLHDE
-372 DLCCVRDAWQEMLS
+372 ERGCVADAWHEVLS
-386 PPYLTSHEHRV
+386 PPYQTSHEHRV

-408 QSRAV
+408 LARAV
-413 LGADGRP
+413 LGPDGRP
-420 QFVVA
+420 QFVVS
-425 VARDITD
+425 VARDVTD

-476 YASACQRLLRSGK
+476 YASACLRLLRSGK
-489 AQAGE
+489 AQPGE
-494 ALETMQRV
+494 AVEVMQRV

-517 GFVRGEEGQMALV
+517 GFVRGEESQMALV
-530 EPAYLAEEV
+530 EPGFLASEV

-551 VELKSDVEPGLPPV
+551 VELKSEVEPGLPQV

-589 GDGPRREV
+589 ADSQRREV
-597 DLTVRRAADGGV
+597 SLGVRRAADGV
-609 HFTVRDTGPGLAPGA
+609 QFTVRDTGPGLAPESR
-624 LDKVFEPFFT
+624 DKVFEPFYT
-634 TKPDGIGIGLPLS
+634 TKADGIGIGLPLS

-655 GRVWASAEAEGAAFH
+655 GRLWAGAEAQGAAFH
-670 LVLPTAQ
+670 LVLPAAQ
-677 ELEHAAA
+677 EFEHAGA

>member
-1 MIGRA
+1 
-6 FAASVAPMLKKW
+6 MLKKW
-18 VLPTLLVSALYAA
+18 ILPNVLVAVAYAA
-31 ASELALQLLRY
+31 ASELALNLLRY

-54 VGLAAML
+54 VGIAAML
-61 LLGTRAL
+61 LLGVRAL
-68 PGVLL
+68 PGVAL
-73 GTLLCGLMAGK
+73 GALLCAIFSQK
-84 PAAMVLATAA
+84 PLDMMLLSTV
-94 LTTGQIWLSWWLL
+94 LTTGQIWLTWWLL
-107 VRVAGF
+107 VRVF
-113 DPAMERV
+113 DFNPTLSRV
-120 RDMMKLAFI
+120 RDMVKLVFI
-129 GATVSPLLNAAR
+129 GATVSPVLNGAR
-141 VFLEHRFSGDALT
+141 AFAQYALQDDR
-154 LPTHALVK
+154 LPMPAHALVK
-162 AALLGEMAGILL
+162 AALLGEMAGIVL
-174 LVPAVL
+174 LVPVVL
-180 AWARPRGERLDWRQR
+180 AWAHSRGRRLRPGER
-195 AEAALLYATGFAAAF
+195 AEAVLLYATTVAAAL
-210 GVFASMLQPML
+210 GVFGSMLQPML

-254 LIAVGGT
+254 LISVAGT
-261 GFGRGPFGESYIGFG
+261 GLGRGPFGETRIAFG

-293 GTSLIFAAG
+293 ATSLIFAGG
-302 RQQLAVSQRALRDS
+302 RQQLAASQRALRES

-327 TDLVAKIGVD
+327 TDLVAKIGID
-337 GRIQYVSPSHRDFFG
+337 GKIQYVSPSHRDFYG
-352 KPESEFIGRMLTE
+352 KPEADFIGRTLSV
-365 AVRVHDE
+365 AVRPHDE
-372 DLCCVRDAWQEMLS
+372 DLCCVQDAWKEVLS
-386 PPYLTSHEHRV
+386 PPYQASHEHRV

-408 QSRAV
+408 LARAV

-425 VARDITD
+425 VARDVTD

-476 YASACQRLLRSGK
+476 YASACLRLLRSGK
-489 AQAGE
+489 AQPGE
-494 ALETMQRV
+494 AIDVMQRV

-517 GFVRGEEGQMALV
+517 GFVRGEESQMAMV
-530 EPAYLAEEV
+530 EPAFLATEV

-551 VELKSDVEPGLPPV
+551 VELKSEVAPGLPPV

-581 NAVEAVDG
+581 NAVEAVDSA
-589 GDGPRREV
+589 DSLRREV
-597 DLTVRRAADGGV
+597 NLTVSRATDGGV
-609 HFTVRDTGPGLAPGA
+609 QFTVRDTGPGLAPES

-634 TKPDGIGIGLPLS
+634 TKADGIGIGLPLS
-647 RSIADAHG
+647 RSIADAQG
-655 GRVWASAEAEGAAFH
+655 GRLWASVEPQGAAFH
-670 LVLPTAQ
+670 LVLPAAQ
-677 ELEHAAA
+677 ELEHAGA

>member
-1 MIGRA
+1 
-6 FAASVAPMLKKW
+6 MLKKW
-18 VLPTLLVSALYAA
+18 VIPTLVVAMLYAA
-31 ASELALQLLRY
+31 AAELALGLLRY
-42 AAETAVV
+42 GAETAVV

-61 LLGTRAL
+61 LLGARAL
-68 PGVLL
+68 PGILL
-73 GTLLCGLMAGK
+73 GTLACGVLGHK
-84 PAAMVLATAA
+84 PAGAMLLQSA
-94 LTTGQIWLSWWLL
+94 LVTGQIWLTWWLL

-113 DPAMERV
+113 DHRLERV
-120 RDMMKLAFI
+120 RDMVKLVVI
-129 GATVSPLLNAAR
+129 GATVSPLLNGAR
-141 VFLEHRFSGDALT
+141 VLVESQVLADGLAL
-154 LPTHALVK
+154 PAHALAK
-162 AALLGEMAGILL
+162 ATMLGEMAGILL

-180 AWARPRGERLDWRQR
+180 GWACTRSEPLGWRAR
-195 AEAALLYATGFAAAF
+195 AEAGALYATAIAAAL
-210 GVFASMLQPML
+210 GVFGSMLQPML

-242 PRETATLYFLIG
+242 PRETATLYLLIG
-254 LIAVGGT
+254 LVAVGGT
-261 GFGRGPFGESYIGFG
+261 GLGRGPFGESYIGFG

-293 GTSLIFAAG
+293 ATSLIFATG
-302 RQQLAVSQRALRDS
+302 RQQLVASQRALRDS

-337 GRIQYVSPSHRDFFG
+337 GRIQYVSPSHRDFYG
-352 KPESEFIGRMLTE
+352 KAESEFIGRKLTE

-372 DLCCVRDAWQEMLS
+372 DLCCVSDAWQEMLK

-476 YASACQRLLRSGK
+476 YASACLRLLRSGK

-494 ALETMQRV
+494 ALEAMQRV

-517 GFVRGEEGQMALV
+517 GFVRGEEGQVALV
-530 EPAYLAEEV
+530 EPGFLAAEV

-551 VELKSDVEPGLPPV
+551 VELRSEVDPGLPEV

-581 NAVEAVDG
+581 NAVEAVDS

-597 DLTVRRAADGGV
+597 ALAVKRAADGGV
-609 HFTVRDTGPGLAPGA
+609 HFTVSDTGPGLPPGA
-624 LDKVFEPFFT
+624 LDKVFEPFYT

-655 GRVWASAEAEGAAFH
+655 GRLWASAEREGAAFH

-677 ELEHAAA
+677 ETEHAGA

>member
-1 MIGRA
+1 
-6 FAASVAPMLKKW
+6 MLKKW
-18 VLPTLLVSALYAA
+18 VLPTLLVAALYAA

-54 VGLAAML
+54 VGLAALL
-61 LLGTRAL
+61 LLGARAL
-68 PGVLL
+68 PGIAL
-73 GTLLCGLMAGK
+73 GTLLCGFFAHK
-84 PAAMVLATAA
+84 PLGLVLASST
-94 LTTGQIWLSWWLL
+94 LTTAQLWLTWWLL
-107 VRVAGF
+107 TRVAAF
-113 DPAMERV
+113 NPALERV
-120 RDMMKLAFI
+120 RDMVKLVFI
-129 GATVSPLLNAAR
+129 GATVSPLASAAR
-141 VFLEHRFSGDALT
+141 VYLQNRLYDDAFA
-154 LPTHALVK
+154 LPAHALAK
-162 AALLGEMAGILL
+162 ATLLAEMAGILL
-174 LVPAVL
+174 LVPAAL
-180 AWARPRGERLDWRQR
+180 AWAHSRGGMRRGER
-195 AEAALLYATGFAAAF
+195 AEAALLYVTGIAAAM

-221 LVASLPY
+221 LVESLPY

-242 PRETATLYFLIG
+242 PRETATMFLLIG
-254 LIAVGGT
+254 VIAVGGT
-261 GFGRGPFGESYIGFG
+261 GFGRGPFGEAHITFSGP
-276 GAYSNLAELYLF
+276 YSNLAELYLF
-288 LLVLG
+288 LFVLG

-302 RQQLAVSQRALRDS
+302 RGQLVASQRALRES

-327 TDLVAKIGVD
+327 TDLVTKIGVD
-337 GRIQYVSPSHRDFFG
+337 GRIQFVSPSHRDFFG
-352 KPESEFIGRMLTE
+352 KPESEFIGRTLTE

-372 DLCCVRDAWQEMLS
+372 DLCCVSDAWKEMLQ

-425 VARDITD
+425 VARDVTD

-476 YASACQRLLRSGK
+476 YASACLRLLRSGK
-489 AQAGE
+489 VQPGE
-494 ALETMQRV
+494 ALEAMQRV

-517 GFVRGEEGQMALV
+517 SFVRGEEGQMALV
-530 EPAYLAEEV
+530 EPAFLAAEV

-551 VELKSDVEPGLPPV
+551 VELRSEVEPGLPPV

-589 GDGPRREV
+589 GEGPRREV
-597 DLTVRRAADGGV
+597 DLQVRRAADGGV
-609 HFTVRDTGPGLAPGA
+609 HFTVRDTGPGLAPGV

-655 GRVWASAEAEGAAFH
+655 GRLWASVEPAGAAFH
-670 LVLPTAQ
+670 LVLPAAQ
-677 ELEHAAA
+677 ELEHAGA